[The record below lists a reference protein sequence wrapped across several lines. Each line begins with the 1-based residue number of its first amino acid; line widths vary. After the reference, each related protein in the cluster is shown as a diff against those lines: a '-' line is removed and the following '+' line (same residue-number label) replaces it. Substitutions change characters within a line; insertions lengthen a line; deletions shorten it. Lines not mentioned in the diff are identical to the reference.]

1 MKKRFIVT
9 WLQTRNLEPNIS
21 MGENDYKSTLSW
33 NDKGDRPLGNSIGV
47 LLGSQPLLYCCEGW
61 GIPIL
66 NPNGH
71 TELTVGRPCSG
82 KHVIEVSVIRKAT
95 WWILWKRKAVRICT
109 FKKVNCS
116 MTDVATIHFKQIL
129 ERLGEKPQSVTKSF

>member
-1 MKKRFIVT
+1 
-9 WLQTRNLEPNIS
+9 

-33 NDKGDRPLGNSIGV
+33 NDKGNRPLGNSIGV

-82 KHVIEVSVIRKAT
+82 KHVIEVIVMSKAT
-95 WWILWKRKAVRICT
+95 QWILWKRKAVRICT
-109 FKKVNCS
+109 SIINLIYDNCS
-116 MTDVATIHFKQIL
+116 MTDVGNFKIYSHWLSRRQLDSDIL
-129 ERLGEKPQSVTKSF
+129 HRCSC